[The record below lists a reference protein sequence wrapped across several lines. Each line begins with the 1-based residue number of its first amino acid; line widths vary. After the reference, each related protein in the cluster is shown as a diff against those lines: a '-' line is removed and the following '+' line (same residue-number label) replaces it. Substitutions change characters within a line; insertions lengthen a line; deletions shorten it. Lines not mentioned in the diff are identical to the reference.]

1 MPLILYGS
9 FWEYW
14 WRSEMNELI
23 KINYEND
30 NPTVNGRDLYEA
42 LQIKTA
48 YKDWFP
54 RMCEYG
60 FVEGEDFCSFLSEST
75 GGRPATEHRISIN
88 MAKQLCMIQ
97 RSEIGKKFREYF
109 ISVEEAW
116 NSPEKIMERAM
127 QIAHRRAIEA
137 ERRIMQLQNDVETL
151 QISLNE
157 SLQYYTVAEYN
168 KEFRKKWDMA
178 TCKKIGKGLTIFCQS
193 QAIQIKKCE
202 TNDERFGAVNSY
214 PLLAW
219 QRYLVRE
226 NGRK

>member
-1 MPLILYGS
+1 
-9 FWEYW
+9 
-14 WRSEMNELI
+14 MNELI

-30 NPTVNGRDLYEA
+30 KPTVNGRDLYAA
-42 LQIKTA
+42 LQIKTS
-48 YKDWFP
+48 YTDWFK

-60 FVEGEDFCSFLSEST
+60 FVENRDYITVLKNVIRADGSEM
-75 GGRPATEHRISIN
+75 PQKQQEHSISIN

-157 SLQYYTVAEYN
+157 SLQYYTVAKYN

-193 QAIQIKKCE
+193 QAIQIKKCG